1 MENKKKETNLEES
14 IEKIEVR
21 DFSLVW
27 NDIKDRVVPQKRKRA
42 YNWRFLATAIA
53 TFVIICSV
61 VIPLSIKHFSNSGNV
76 VQSENSSLSTSAE
89 QTYFVDEL
97 STFDVENS
105 EFFDQLSLS
114 NINIVDISKFNVLT
128 SRLFK
133 TVDQE
138 IKGGQIELTDDL
150 DNPSFVFLLKVYDK
164 SVKLNDVIEEDYDL
178 TYYIQDIKIEYRIR
192 EAYPEDSLYIYDIKT
207 YFNNVYYYLEYTTSS
222 PDITTFLNDFF
233 K

>member
-27 NDIKDRVVPQKRKRA
+27 DDIKDSVVPPKRKRA

-61 VIPLSIKHFSNSGNV
+61 VIPISIKHFSNSGNV
-76 VQSENSSLSTSAE
+76 LQSENSSHSTSEE
-89 QTYFVDEL
+89 QAYFVDEL
-97 STFDVENS
+97 SAIDVEPS
-105 EFFDQLSLS
+105 EFFNQLLQAG
-114 NINIVDISKFNVLT
+114 INIVDIEMNSVVSSL
-128 SRLFK
+128 LFK

-138 IKGGQIELTDDL
+138 VKGGQLELTDDL
-150 DNPSFVFLLKVYDK
+150 DNPSFLLLLKFYDK
-164 SVKLNDVIEEDYDL
+164 SVKQNDVIEEDYNL
-178 TYYIQDIKIEYRIR
+178 THYIQDVKIEYRIK
-192 EAYPEDSLYIYDIKT
+192 EAYPEDGLYMYDIKT